1 MLNNKNLFNNNLEK
15 IIINKID
22 EKKMKIKKNYI
33 EISIY
38 KKNSNFCLKKRKY
51 PFLIISIFFLSSLL
65 FIINKYSIIN
75 VEESIDKSLIS
86 FDRTIEMNAFEEQI
100 HIQNY
105 VDLVLNGTL
114 IDKDKI
120 YYPSNN
126 PLISIVI
133 SVYNGEAYLKTAL
146 ISIQNQDLKNIEII
160 MVDDGSKD
168 NSINLIKELMK
179 TEPRIILLENGENR
193 GPLYTKTKGVLHAK
207 GKYVMTLDED
217 DIYCQRN
224 AFSSLY
230 IEAEKNNLDILAFMF
245 VYSGAK
251 ISARKYSYPIEKKEI
266 MHQPKIGDIM
276 FYFNSKGQVIRDGG
290 SLVHLFTKTN
300 LFKKVITQIDEKYM
314 KEKMFYHDDFII
326 YFLLTRNAYSMK
338 FVDRIFYICLKI
350 WDEKDP
356 KVKFRATIKRQDMD
370 NKKCFGFLIFLEMFL
385 EKTQNNYKDKKIA
398 FSQLDTWYLKQTICQ
413 NNTNT
418 RDKAIR
424 IFKLYLDNKFISK
437 EDKIKIKNFIDNI
450 KNKI

>member
-1 MLNNKNLFNNNLEK
+1 M
-15 IIINKID
+15 
-22 EKKMKIKKNYI
+22 
-33 EISIY
+33 
-38 KKNSNFCLKKRKY
+38 
-51 PFLIISIFFLSSLL
+51 
-65 FIINKYSIIN
+65 FI
-75 VEESIDKSLIS
+75 
-86 FDRTIEMNAFEEQI
+86 
-100 HIQNY
+100 
-105 VDLVLNGTL
+105 LV
-114 IDKDKI
+114 
-120 YYPSNN
+120 
-126 PLISIVI
+126 
-133 SVYNGEAYLKTAL
+133 
-146 ISIQNQDLKNIEII
+146 
-160 MVDDGSKD
+160 
-168 NSINLIKELMK
+168 
-179 TEPRIILLENGENR
+179 
-193 GPLYTKTKGVLHAK
+193 
-207 GKYVMTLDED
+207 
-217 DIYCQRN
+217 
-224 AFSSLY
+224 Y